1 MNVDHDGAMARR
13 LYRSRTDRWI
23 AGVCGGLAEYLNVDA
38 TAVRIAFVLLALWQ
52 GFGALVY
59 LLMVIMVPDEPLTEM
74 VTEPGLPAP
83 PPDEPEEARRFRT
96 LGAILV
102 LGGLYLLLRQTAAF
116 TGLVGDRGF
125 GVILIAGGIIL
136 LLLRSRRGG

>member
-1 MNVDHDGAMARR
+1 MTRR

-38 TAVRIAFVLLALWQ
+38 AAVRISFVLLALWQ

-59 LLMVIMVPDEPLTEM
+59 LLMVIMIPDEPLTEM
-74 VTEPGLPAP
+74 VTEPGLPVPA
-83 PPDEPEEARRFRT
+83 PDEEDEPRRART

-102 LGGLYLLLRQTAAF
+102 LGGVYLLLREAVAF
-116 TGLVGDRGF
+116 TGVF
-125 GVILIAGGIIL
+125 GGRSAGVALILGGVIL
-136 LLLRSRRGG
+136 LLLRSRKTGNP

>member
-1 MNVDHDGAMARR
+1 MAARR

-23 AGVCGGLAEYLNVDA
+23 AGVCGGLAEYMNVDT

-59 LLMVIMVPDEPLTEM
+59 LLMVIMVPDEPLAEM

-83 PPDEPEEARRFRT
+83 PPNEDEGSSRSRT
-96 LGAILV
+96 LGAILIV
-102 LGGLYLLLRQTAAF
+102 GGVYLLLRQAALF
-116 TGLVGDRGF
+116 TGLVSDRGI
-125 GVILIAGGIIL
+125 GVILIIGGVIL
-136 LLLRSRRGG
+136 LLMRSRAGG